1 MRSDVRVVRMRVLLE
16 NEFVRV
22 EEITDRHVIVLR
34 RKALSAPA
42 ARIPAIYGEAFAG
55 ARAEWR
61 EWGLVIDVRAVAGNN
76 DPDFESAMRPVRM
89 QAVSL
94 FGRVVVLVRSI
105 AGRMQI
111 ERTNRDDGT
120 HIAVAQDEA
129 EAITLAQTRDDGF
142 W

>member
-1 MRSDVRVVRMRVLLE
+1 MRVLLE

-22 EEITDRHVIVLR
+22 EEFTEERVIVLR
-34 RKALSAPA
+34 RKALSPA
-42 ARIPAIYGEAFAG
+42 ASQIPTIYGAAFKG
-55 ARAEWR
+55 ARPEWR
-61 EWGLVIDVRAVAGNN
+61 EWGLVLDVRAVAGNN
-76 DPDFESAMRPVRM
+76 DPDFEAAMRPVRLHY
-89 QAVSL
+89 VSL

-120 HIAVAQDEA
+120 RVGVAQDEA
-129 EAITLAQTRDDGF
+129 EALALAQSRDDGF